1 MVSKRQRYLSWL
13 IPFIPYRQTIILVDH
28 KELNLARVTLYAL
41 ANIMGIVSL
50 QRMHIHSLLEVL
62 LIPKL
67 VDVSMVSTSPRRF
80 SSCSSVL
87 LANGSMARF
96 IPYQNIRLWKN
107 HLLST
112 PPEVYRFPIIS

>member
-13 IPFIPYRQTIILVDH
+13 IPFIPYRQNIILVDH

-67 VDVSMVSTSPRRF
+67 VDVSMVNTSPRRF

-87 LANGSMARF
+87 LASGSMARHHS
-96 IPYQNIRLWKN
+96 IPE
-107 HLLST
+107 H
-112 PPEVYRFPIIS
+112 